1 MIKGRLGR
9 IVLTAVA
16 ALLLVPGVSRAGET
30 PAPQG
35 GYRVVAR
42 DTSVRGAEHLR
53 LVRDDGPAVVN
64 VVRVSPNSGLRV
76 RAVLSQDRVAGG
88 PPAYEH
94 TTAMCRRV
102 GCLFAVNGD
111 FANLATGEPV
121 GAAVLDGLFV
131 RSPVGHHQQFMV
143 AANGDVSVGPLNWSG
158 YIRDAGTLLRL
169 PYQLGIN
176 GVNVSRQADNV
187 ILYSGHWAPST
198 GTGDDGVEVLA
209 RVVESGGPTPTG
221 RLIGLELVELRSG
234 NTPIPPWGVVL
245 SGTGTGT
252 KLLRDLWLRNRRGE
266 IGPRFQLDL
275 SVPAAGRNA
284 TGGFPVLV
292 DDGRIV
298 GLTARD
304 SFTRSRHPRTIAGRT
319 ADGTVLLVTV
329 DGRQPCCSIGMTL
342 PEAADLMV
350 ALGATEAINLDG
362 GGSTTFVAH
371 GVMVNHPSTQVV
383 FRNGHTAIDGF
394 PSRNDLILAHLERP
408 VTTSL
413 AIVRD

>member
-1 MIKGRLGR
+1 MIKGRPAR
-9 IVLTAVA
+9 ILLSAVA
-16 ALLLVPGVSRAGET
+16 ALLILPVVSRAGET

-35 GYRVVAR
+35 GYRIVAR

-53 LVRDDGPAVVN
+53 LVRDDGPVVVN
-64 VVRVSPNSGLRV
+64 VVRMAPKSGLRV

-88 PPAYEH
+88 APAYEH

-102 GCLFAVNGD
+102 NCYFAVNGD

-143 AANGDVSVGPLNWSG
+143 SATDEVSVGPLNWSG
-158 YIRDAGTLLRL
+158 YIRDAGTLLR
-169 PYQLGIN
+169 PPFQLGIN
-176 GVNVSRQADNV
+176 GVNVSRQADNIV
-187 ILYSGHWAPST
+187 LYSGHWAPST
-198 GTGDDGVEVLA
+198 GTSDDGAEVLA

-221 RLIGLELVELRSG
+221 RLIGLELVELRKG

-245 SGTGTGT
+245 SGTGAGERS
-252 KLLRDLWLRNRRGE
+252 LRQLWLQNRRGE

-275 SVPAAGRNA
+275 SAPAAARNA

-304 SFTRSRHPRTIAGRT
+304 SFTRSRHPRTLAGRT
-319 ADGTVLLVTV
+319 GDGIVLLVTV

-371 GVMVNHPSTQVV
+371 GVMVNHPSTQLV
-383 FRNGHTAIDGF
+383 FRNGYTVIDGF
-394 PSRNDLILAHLERP
+394 PSRDDLVLAHLERP
-408 VTTSL
+408 VTTGL